1 MSVVGDSIA
10 PATVALAG
18 LGGLA
23 GVGSAN
29 LSAISALACFA
40 FDAAVFVGVSRAAGS
55 AVGEDLTGCEQSR
68 RHDSEDDFHI
78 GITFSAKGVP
88 SRTAN
93 SPGRLR
99 RGSIRRTFVPL
110 FVLGLPVIILCHALT
125 FPLRGATDWF
135 R

>member
-1 MSVVGDSIA
+1 VSVVGDSIA

-55 AVGEDLTGCEQSR
+55 AVGEDLSGCEQCCR
-68 RHDSEDDFHI
+68 RNSEDDFHI
-78 GITFSAKGVP
+78 GIIFARLGV
-88 SRTAN
+88 
-93 SPGRLR
+93 
-99 RGSIRRTFVPL
+99 
-110 FVLGLPVIILCHALT
+110 
-125 FPLRGATDWF
+125 
-135 R
+135 